1 MYRCSAFSIGAVPV
15 IFLLK
20 NFFTGLWPL
29 VWQYGWAG
37 GAVLAL
43 ATFYFAAPA
52 WLLPG
57 LRKIVPWLAL
67 AITVYLVGLTIG
79 VKDEKSRNDARNAEI
94 LGHEVDIGRAA
105 REDAERSIPLVK
117 PSGVSHHGL
126 DRYDRND

>member
-1 MYRCSAFSIGAVPV
+1 M

-29 VWQYGWAG
+29 VWHFGSAG
-37 GAVLAL
+37 VAVLVL
-43 ATFYFAAPA
+43 AGLAVYV
-52 WLLPG
+52 PG
-57 LRKIVPWLAL
+57 IRKICAWLAL
-67 AITVYLVGLTIG
+67 AIVVYLVGLTIG

-117 PSGVSHHGL
+117 PSGVPHHGL